1 MASVVISGDVSG
13 TVSLVA
19 PSVSGTTTLTLPT
32 TSGTVLTSASTI
44 PTSQLSGSISASSL
58 PSGSVL
64 QVVYTSTNTL
74 ATYTRGQ
81 TMTPFTTSITPSST
95 SSRIIVMLTIA
106 LSQDS
111 AADIGI
117 NVLRNGTDI
126 QTGSGGSNTNS
137 TFIPCMSF
145 GAGNLIQ
152 QTITVVDSP
161 SSTSSVT
168 YSFINYVNSGRTAF
182 LNRRGQDA
190 TYACTSS
197 VVLMEVK

>member
-1 MASVVISGDVSG
+1 MGGAMSSITINGDTSGSIILD
-13 TVSLVA
+13 A
-19 PSVSGTTTLTLPT
+19 PAIAGSTTLTLPT
-32 TSGTVLTSASTI
+32 TSGTVLTN
-44 PTSQLSGSISASSL
+44 ASSVTASQL
-58 PSGSVL
+58 PSGSLL

-81 TMTPFTTSITPSST
+81 TMTPFTTAITPSST
-95 SSRIIVMLTIA
+95 SSRVIIMLTIA

-152 QTITVVDSP
+152 QTLTIVDSP
-161 SSTSSVT
+161 SSTSAVT

-190 TYACTSS
+190 TYACRSS

>member
-1 MASVVISGDVSG
+1 MSSITINGDTSGSIILD
-13 TVSLVA
+13 A
-19 PSVSGTTTLTLPT
+19 PAIAGSTTLTLPT
-32 TSGTVLTSASTI
+32 TSGTVLTSASSLTS
-44 PTSQLSGSISASSL
+44 SQLPA
-58 PSGSVL
+58 GSVL

-81 TMTPFTTSITPSST
+81 TMTPFTTAITPSST
-95 SSRIIVMLTIA
+95 SSRVIIMLTIA

-152 QTITVVDSP
+152 QTLTIVDSP
-161 SSTSSVT
+161 SSTSAVT

-190 TYACTSS
+190 TYACRSS

>member
-1 MASVVISGDVSG
+1 MGGAMSSITINGDTSGSIILD
-13 TVSLVA
+13 A
-19 PSVSGTTTLTLPT
+19 PAIAGSTTLTLPT
-32 TSGTVLTSASTI
+32 TSGTVLTSASSLTS
-44 PTSQLSGSISASSL
+44 SQLPA
-58 PSGSVL
+58 GSVL

-81 TMTPFTTSITPSST
+81 TMTPFTTAITPSST
-95 SSRIIVMLTIA
+95 SSRVIIMLTIA

-152 QTITVVDSP
+152 QTLTIVDSP
-161 SSTSSVT
+161 SSTSAVT

-190 TYACTSS
+190 TYACRSS

>member
-1 MASVVISGDVSG
+1 MSSVTISGDTSGSIILQAPAVSG
-13 TVSLVA
+13 S
-19 PSVSGTTTLTLPT
+19 TTLTLPT
-32 TSGTVLTSASTI
+32 TSGTVLTN
-44 PTSQLSGSISASSL
+44 ASSVTASQL
-58 PSGSVL
+58 PSGSLL

-81 TMTPFTTSITPSST
+81 TMTPFTTSITPSSA
-95 SSRIIVMLTIA
+95 SSQIIIMLTIA

-152 QTITVVDSP
+152 QTLTIVDSP
-161 SSTSSVT
+161 SSTSAVT

-190 TYACTSS
+190 TYACRSS